1 MGNPKLVFIDIDGT
15 LLDSSHRIPES
26 AREECRRAQQSGHRL
41 FICSGRA
48 ALDIDPPVLALG
60 FDGIVSDGGACAEL
74 DGETIIDERMPA
86 ESVRR
91 ATSFFTAH
99 GMPYAWHCPDGMHA
113 TERYLYRLGIW
124 RRLLRH
130 PQMRAAWHTIA
141 DHSAPLPPVRKG
153 TFYVPEDGSL
163 TVENVQQ
170 ELSGYAT
177 IIHGSINASSDDN
190 GEILIPGVDKG
201 TALMKVAQ
209 RLSVPLPDT
218 IAIGDSDNDLE
229 MIQAAGVGVAMGNG
243 TTSVK
248 SAADMIAPN
257 VDNNGLAA
265 ALRQLLR

>member
-1 MGNPKLVFIDIDGT
+1 MSISKLVFIDIDGT

-26 AREECRRAQQSGHRL
+26 AREECHRAQQAGHRL

-48 ALDIDPPVLALG
+48 ALDIDPPVLELG

-86 ESVRR
+86 ESVRM
-91 ATSFFTAH
+91 ATSFFATRS
-99 GMPYAWHCPDGMHA
+99 MPYAWHCPDGMHA

-124 RRLLRH
+124 RKLLRH
-130 PQMRAAWHTIA
+130 PQMRGSWHTIT
-141 DHSAPLPPVRKG
+141 DHSAPLPLVRKG
-153 TFYVPEDGSL
+153 TFYIPEDGSL
-163 TVENVQQ
+163 TVEDVRR

-177 IIHGSINASSDDN
+177 IIHGSINSSSDDN

-201 TALMKVAQ
+201 TALMKVSQ
-209 RLSVPLPDT
+209 RLGVPLSDT

-229 MIQAAGVGVAMGNG
+229 MIQTAGIGVAMGNG
-243 TTSVK
+243 TAAVK
-248 SAADMIAPN
+248 SVADMIAPN

-265 ALRQLLR
+265 VLHRLLH